1 MQYLNFS
8 KNNIYEFS
16 EKIYR
21 SLPELKVIDLTDN
34 NISNKILFDILKE
47 GNKIFK
53 FLALLSNNIFIHN
66 NHSNNIQYIK
76 YISDNLSS
84 FQHRIKKISFSF
96 LFNKK
101 NINYLTKLKI
111 SPAVKISLFK
121 LDLSFCG
128 LKDES
133 VLKFLKNNFG
143 LLNLQILNLSNN
155 HLTDNFFD
163 LGSGLKE
170 EILLEK
176 LNILD
181 LSSNNINLK
190 EIKDLK
196 ALNNFVKNHRDL
208 KKIKLQYTN
217 FIEGLRN
224 LIGNDGMKIY
234 KEESNM
240 ILKYLME
247 RNIIFILESELKSNI
262 IVEIYSTL
270 FIS

>member
-1 MQYLNFS
+1 M
-8 KNNIYEFS
+8 
-16 EKIYR
+16 
-21 SLPELKVIDLTDN
+21 
-34 NISNKILFDILKE
+34 
-47 GNKIFK
+47 
-53 FLALLSNNIFIHN
+53 
-66 NHSNNIQYIK
+66 
-76 YISDNLSS
+76 
-84 FQHRIKKISFSF
+84 
-96 LFNKK
+96 
-101 NINYLTKLKI
+101 
-111 SPAVKISLFK
+111 
-121 LDLSFCG
+121 
-128 LKDES
+128 
-133 VLKFLKNNFG
+133 
-143 LLNLQILNLSNN
+143 
-155 HLTDNFFD
+155 
-163 LGSGLKE
+163 
-170 EILLEK
+170 
-176 LNILD
+176 NILD

-270 FIS
+270 FNLKDKIY

>member
-1 MQYLNFS
+1 M
-8 KNNIYEFS
+8 
-16 EKIYR
+16 
-21 SLPELKVIDLTDN
+21 
-34 NISNKILFDILKE
+34 
-47 GNKIFK
+47 
-53 FLALLSNNIFIHN
+53 
-66 NHSNNIQYIK
+66 
-76 YISDNLSS
+76 
-84 FQHRIKKISFSF
+84 
-96 LFNKK
+96 
-101 NINYLTKLKI
+101 
-111 SPAVKISLFK
+111 
-121 LDLSFCG
+121 
-128 LKDES
+128 
-133 VLKFLKNNFG
+133 KFLKNNFG

-176 LNILD
+176 LKILD

-196 ALNNFVKNHRDL
+196 ALNNFVENHRDL

-270 FIS
+270 FNLKDKIY

>member
-1 MQYLNFS
+1 M
-8 KNNIYEFS
+8 
-16 EKIYR
+16 
-21 SLPELKVIDLTDN
+21 
-34 NISNKILFDILKE
+34 
-47 GNKIFK
+47 
-53 FLALLSNNIFIHN
+53 FL
-66 NHSNNIQYIK
+66 Y
-76 YISDNLSS
+76 
-84 FQHRIKKISFSF
+84 
-96 LFNKK
+96 
-101 NINYLTKLKI
+101 
-111 SPAVKISLFK
+111 
-121 LDLSFCG
+121 
-128 LKDES
+128 
-133 VLKFLKNNFG
+133 
-143 LLNLQILNLSNN
+143 NLQILNLSNN

-196 ALNNFVKNHRDL
+196 ALNNFVENHRDL

-270 FIS
+270 FNLKDKIY

>member
-1 MQYLNFS
+1 M
-8 KNNIYEFS
+8 
-16 EKIYR
+16 
-21 SLPELKVIDLTDN
+21 
-34 NISNKILFDILKE
+34 
-47 GNKIFK
+47 
-53 FLALLSNNIFIHN
+53 
-66 NHSNNIQYIK
+66 
-76 YISDNLSS
+76 
-84 FQHRIKKISFSF
+84 
-96 LFNKK
+96 
-101 NINYLTKLKI
+101 
-111 SPAVKISLFK
+111 FK

-133 VLKFLKNNFG
+133 VMKFFKNNFG

-270 FIS
+270 FNLKDKIY